1 MNLHRFAPELTLGGG
16 YLQEITVPKG
26 PKGKINLE
34 GSSEKCEPNLELKT
48 CIISVMIFII
58 IVVIFNFI
66 TTCYNNIF
74 DESGFQGGKVKY
86 NIKSIVRSLVYG
98 IFILSIS
105 LSFIMILYYY

>member
-34 GSSEKCEPNLELKT
+34 GGKGYKPNLELKT

-74 DESGFQGGKVKY
+74 DESGFPGGKVKY
-86 NIKSIVRSLVYG
+86 NKNSIIRSLVYG
-98 IFILSIS
+98 SFVLSIS
-105 LSFIMILYYY
+105 LFMITIFYYY